1 MKRYLYN
8 LNSAVEAVFNNKF
21 RSVLTALGIIFGVAA
36 VIAMMAIGNG
46 ARQEIL
52 EQIKMVGVNNIVIT
66 PKIEDKEKQQQS
78 DDTEVASQ
86 IHKKSSPGL
95 TLADATSIREIV
107 PGVQKVSPEVV
118 YNTFVVKSG
127 VRGNARFSGIE
138 PDFFEVYNL
147 ELFEGK
153 MFSNWQLENAAPVCI
168 IGPDIRARYF
178 KQENPIGKKI
188 KCGGIWLEVIGIT
201 KSRTVSETATK
212 SMGIS
217 EFNNSIFSPIK
228 TVLLRYRDRSLITRA
243 TMMSRNNDEQ
253 TSDNPNQLDKL
264 IVQIHDSEEMTT
276 TAKVIQRML
285 QRRHNGEED
294 FEIIIPELLLRQQ
307 QRTKDIFN
315 IVLGA
320 IASISLIVGGIGIM
334 NIMLASVMERISE
347 IGLRKAIG
355 ARKNDIIFQFVAEA
369 TIISITGGFIGIL
382 LGVIL
387 AAIITSTTG
396 ILTIVS
402 MLSIIISFGVA
413 ATVGII
419 FGLMPARKAASQDP
433 VTSLRHE

>member
-168 IGPDIRARYF
+168 IGPDIR
-178 KQENPIGKKI
+178 
-188 KCGGIWLEVIGIT
+188 
-201 KSRTVSETATK
+201 
-212 SMGIS
+212 
-217 EFNNSIFSPIK
+217 
-228 TVLLRYRDRSLITRA
+228 
-243 TMMSRNNDEQ
+243 
-253 TSDNPNQLDKL
+253 
-264 IVQIHDSEEMTT
+264 
-276 TAKVIQRML
+276 
-285 QRRHNGEED
+285 
-294 FEIIIPELLLRQQ
+294 
-307 QRTKDIFN
+307 
-315 IVLGA
+315 
-320 IASISLIVGGIGIM
+320 
-334 NIMLASVMERISE
+334 
-347 IGLRKAIG
+347 
-355 ARKNDIIFQFVAEA
+355 
-369 TIISITGGFIGIL
+369 
-382 LGVIL
+382 
-387 AAIITSTTG
+387 
-396 ILTIVS
+396 
-402 MLSIIISFGVA
+402 
-413 ATVGII
+413 
-419 FGLMPARKAASQDP
+419 
-433 VTSLRHE
+433 